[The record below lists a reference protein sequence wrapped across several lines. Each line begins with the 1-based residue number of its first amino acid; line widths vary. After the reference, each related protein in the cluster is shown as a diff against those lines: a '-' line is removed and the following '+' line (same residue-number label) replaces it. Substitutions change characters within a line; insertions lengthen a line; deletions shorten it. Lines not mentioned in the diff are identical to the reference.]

1 MFYFIVTI
9 FVERVTSQLQVNE
22 TTIVVKTLQV
32 LEVCRKKF
40 FT

>member
-32 LEVCRKKF
+32 LEVRSSVRDF
-40 FT
+40 